1 MQQDLS
7 DTLFGLHDILLILNS
22 SVVGYIHMKTPVKS
36 GRKNSNITS
45 LNMMIQTTDVN
56 YRGVSYRKKSF
67 KNINKGGKTSF
78 PN

>member
-1 MQQDLS
+1 
-7 DTLFGLHDILLILNS
+7 
-22 SVVGYIHMKTPVKS
+22 MKTPVKS